1 MKLAR
6 IFRHLVAPHWLARRA
21 FSPASLRAIQAAVAA
36 AEKYHAGELRFV
48 VEAGLPFVDLWRGVS
63 PRERAMELF
72 SRLRVWDTAQNSGV
86 LIYVQLID
94 RRVEIVADRGIA
106 LHVAQEQWESV
117 CRGME
122 GSFRSGAYGPGAL
135 AAIARI
141 GELLAEH
148 FPAHPGGLAP
158 PHNELPDR
166 PLIL

>member
-6 IFRHLVAPHWLARRA
+6 IFRHLAAPHWLARRA
-21 FSPASLRAIQAAVAA
+21 FSRDSLKAVEAAVAA
-36 AEKYHAGELRFV
+36 SEKHHAGELRFV
-48 VEAGLPFVDLWRGVS
+48 VEAGLPFVDLWRGVT
-63 PRERAMELF
+63 PRERATELF

-86 LIYVQLID
+86 LVYVQLID

-106 LHVAQEQWESV
+106 AHVAQEQWQAV

-122 GSFRSGAYGPGAL
+122 ASFRSGAYGPGAV

-141 GELLAEH
+141 GELLAAH
-148 FPAHPGGLAP
+148 FPPQPGEPAQP
-158 PHNELPDR
+158 QNELPDR